1 MAQYDVFNGDADGI
15 CSLQQLRLSNPQTN
29 VLVTGV
35 KRDIELLEPLKLQ
48 PGDQVTVLDIS
59 LEKNCAAVNRL
70 LGAGASIIYFDHHH
84 AGEIPTHP
92 RFRSYIDTSA
102 ETCTALIVN
111 KFLDDAQLP
120 WAVVGAFGDSLDER
134 ARRAAAKL
142 GYSAEQLQQLRRLGI
157 GINYNAYGETVEDLH
172 FPPAELFRA
181 LHPFKN
187 PLDFVRESPISK
199 ILQDGYEADLAQARL
214 LQPIQSS
221 SVHAVYE
228 LPDARWARRVSGVF
242 ANVLSQDY
250 PERAHALLTHQ
261 SRGGF
266 LVSVRAPNV
275 RREGAD
281 TVCRQFAGGGGR
293 KGAAGINYLP
303 DADVERF
310 IEVFRTVYGVDD

>member
-48 PGDQVTVLDIS
+48 PGDHVSALDIS
-59 LEKNCAAVNRL
+59 LEKNYAAVQRHL
-70 LGAGASIIYFDHHH
+70 QAGASIVYFDHHH

-92 RFRSYIDTSA
+92 RFRAYIDTSA
-102 ETCTALIVN
+102 DTCTALIVN
-111 KFLDDAQLP
+111 AFLDDAQLP
-120 WAVVGAFGDSLDER
+120 WAIVGAFGDGLDDS

-142 GYSAEQLQQLRRLGI
+142 EYSAEQLQELRLLGI
-157 GINYNAYGETVEDLH
+157 GINYNAYGDAIEDLH
-172 FPPAELFRA
+172 FAPAELFRA

-187 PLDFVRESPISK
+187 PLDFVRDSAISK
-199 ILQDGYEADLAQARL
+199 TLQEGYHADLAQTRQ

-221 SVHAVYE
+221 PAYAVYE
-228 LPDARWARRVSGVF
+228 LPNARWARRVSGVF

-261 SRGGF
+261 PRGGF
-266 LVSVRAPNV
+266 LVSVRAPIR

-281 TVCRQFAGGGGR
+281 TVCRQFASGGGR

-310 IEVFRTVYGVDD
+310 IEVFRTVYGADD

>member
-48 PGDQVTVLDIS
+48 PGDHVTVLDIS
-59 LEKNCAAVNRL
+59 LEKNFAAVMRHL
-70 LGAGASIIYFDHHH
+70 EAGASIIYFDHHH

-92 RFRSYIDTSA
+92 RFRSHIDTSA
-102 ETCTALIVN
+102 ETCTALIIN
-111 KFLDDAQLP
+111 KYLDNAQLP
-120 WAVVGAFGDSLDER
+120 WAIVGAFGDGLDDC
-134 ARRAAAKL
+134 ARGAATKL
-142 GYSAEQLQQLRRLGI
+142 DYSAEQLQQLRLLGI
-157 GINYNAYGETVEDLH
+157 GINYNAYGDTIEDLH
-172 FPPAELFRA
+172 FPPTELFRA
-181 LHPFKN
+181 LHAFKN
-187 PLDFVRESPISK
+187 PLDFVRDSPISK
-199 ILQDGYEADLAQARL
+199 TLQEGYEADLAQARS

-228 LPDARWARRVSGVF
+228 LPNARWARRVSGVF
-242 ANVLSQDY
+242 ANVLSQSY

-266 LVSVRAPNV
+266 LVSVRAPIV

-281 TVCRQFAGGGGR
+281 TVCRQFASGGGR
-293 KGAAGINYLP
+293 KGAAGINFLP

-310 IEVFRTVYGVDD
+310 IEVFRTVYGADN